1 MDENILERIKG
12 DLLEQIISCI
22 TPLLNR
28 QAAVIFTGG
37 KADAAGL
44 LKVIDGLLAT
54 KAKIVLSEGFASVMP
69 EFKAACQDRLLAD
82 YASMQKHIAGSS
94 LVAVPILTR
103 NTLAKAAT
111 GVQDNLA
118 TCGIAGALM
127 RAIPVIA
134 VKDSCDPDGSHFREL
149 GIDKNPAYCEMLRDH
164 ERKLASFGV
173 KLVDSGEFSVAL
185 EAGLYGDIYSV
196 AATAFATAGT
206 APAPSAAPAARRDIP
221 SEAISAPQ
229 PASIIRLTDSFITC
243 EDLMSIRPGTNVE
256 IGRNAVLTPLAKEYI
271 ERRGIILTF
280 A

>member
-22 TPLLNR
+22 TPLLDR
-28 QAAVIFTGG
+28 QATVIFTGG

-54 KAKIVLSEGFASVMP
+54 KAKIVLSEGFAGVMP

-103 NTLAKAAT
+103 NTLAKAAA

-196 AATAFATAGT
+196 AATAFA
-206 APAPSAAPAARRDIP
+206 APAPSEAPAARRDIP

-256 IGRNAVLTPLAKEYI
+256 IDRNAVLTPLAKEYV
-271 ERRGIILTF
+271 ERRGVILTF

>member
-1 MDENILERIKG
+1 MGENILDRIKS

-22 TPLLNR
+22 TPLLSR
-28 QAAVIFTGG
+28 QATVIFTGG

-44 LKVIDGLLAT
+44 LRIIDGLLTT
-54 KAKIVLSEGFASVMP
+54 KAKIVLSEGFQSVTPP
-69 EFKAACQDRLLAD
+69 EFKTSIADRLLSD

-111 GVQDNLA
+111 GIQDNLA

-134 VKDSCDPDGSHFREL
+134 VKDSCDPDGSHFKEL
-149 GIDKNPAYCEMLRDH
+149 GLDKNPAYCEMLRDH

-173 KLVDSGEFSVAL
+173 KLVDSGEFSTAL
-185 EAGLYGDIYSV
+185 EAGLYGDIYSAAAALNV
-196 AATAFATAGT
+196 SELTSAATFQPSQPDSPPKP
-206 APAPSAAPAARRDIP
+206 APAVQAAPV
-221 SEAISAPQ
+221 
-229 PASIIRLTDSFITC
+229 IRLTDSLITC
-243 EDLMSIRPGTNVE
+243 EDLMSVHSGNKVE
-256 IGRNAVLTPLAKEYI
+256 IGRNAVLTPLAKEYV